1 MKLVRMKVRVK
12 LFAVARQHIGR
23 DTIEVELPESATIRQ
38 LRSALI
44 EQHPPLADVI
54 PHARFALSSEYAA
67 DSATISPDSEI
78 ALIPP
83 VSGG

>member
-1 MKLVRMKVRVK
+1 VKVKVK
-12 LFAVARQHIGR
+12 LFAVAKQRAGC
-23 DTIEVELPESATIRQ
+23 DSIEVELPAPATIHH

-44 EQHPPLADVI
+44 QQYPPLADIV

-67 DSATISPDSEI
+67 DSAAVSPDSEI
-78 ALIPP
+78 AIIPP

>member
-1 MKLVRMKVRVK
+1 MKVRIK
-12 LFAVARQHIGR
+12 LFAVARQRTGQ
-23 DTIEVELPESATIRQ
+23 DTIEVELPEPATIRH

-44 EQHPPLADVI
+44 EQHPPLAEIV

-67 DSATISPDSEI
+67 DSASISPDADI
-78 ALIPP
+78 AIIPP

>member
-1 MKLVRMKVRVK
+1 MKVCIK
-12 LFAVARQHIGR
+12 LFAVAKQRIGR
-23 DTIEVELPESATIRQ
+23 DTIDVDLPEAATIRH

-44 EQHPPLADVI
+44 EQYPPLADVV

-67 DSATISPDSEI
+67 DSAPISADTEI
-78 ALIPP
+78 AIIPP